1 MRRIRRRNKVKRFN
15 ITILLLA
22 GFLLSVFCLV
32 IRFADYASGRKEY
45 RQLQEQLEAFADSL
59 SNQTEEWNWNREE
72 EEEEDEW
79 TRLMISRNPDYVFWL
94 WIPGTNISYPVVKN
108 TIPGYYLNHTFS
120 GKENPCGSIFCG
132 EGAENLIIYGHNMK
146 NGSMFA
152 QLLKYKDDSFYKEHP
167 YFYIYTPDGKVRTYE
182 IFSAGVVKDTSDGYI
197 MDYADDA
204 AFQTYIDYIKQQS
217 AYPTSAEVTTAS
229 KIVSLSTCTNVRDDE
244 RFLVHGVMI
253 KEEAVK

>member
-1 MRRIRRRNKVKRFN
+1 MRRIRRRNKVKRLN

-72 EEEEDEW
+72 EDEDEW
-79 TRLMISRNPDYVFWL
+79 TRLMTSRNPDYVFWL

-146 NGSMFA
+146 DGSMF
-152 QLLKYKDDSFYKEHP
+152 
-167 YFYIYTPDGKVRTYE
+167 
-182 IFSAGVVKDTSDGYI
+182 
-197 MDYADDA
+197 
-204 AFQTYIDYIKQQS
+204 
-217 AYPTSAEVTTAS
+217 
-229 KIVSLSTCTNVRDDE
+229 
-244 RFLVHGVMI
+244 
-253 KEEAVK
+253 

>member
-1 MRRIRRRNKVKRFN
+1 MRRIRRRNKVKRLN

-94 WIPGTNISYPVVKN
+94 WISGTNISYPVVKN

-146 NGSMFA
+146 DGSMFGD
-152 QLLKYKDDSFYKEHP
+152 LKQYVNEDYFREHRYIMIYCQGDWQRYMIFSCYIIREEEVGVYQS
-167 YFYIYTPDGKVRTYE
+167 YFNNEEEKRTYLNNIERKSLYLTGRQPE
-182 IFSAGVVKDTSDGYI
+182 ITDSIIT
-197 MDYADDA
+197 
-204 AFQTYIDYIKQQS
+204 
-217 AYPTSAEVTTAS
+217 
-229 KIVSLSTCTNVRDDE
+229 LSTCMGKGKRVI
-244 RFLVHGVMI
+244 VQ
-253 KEEAVK
+253 AVLL